1 MPIRTFL
8 TPVEITGMIGSATNL
23 RDKVIL
29 AFLSD
34 TGCRVSELLAITYN
48 DIDLERQEVMIPHLK
63 RGVKKVCPKCTR
75 VAGRSTR
82 FCARCGADLSKVEPA
97 GIEERSR
104 LISIG
109 EETARLLDEY
119 QRGMAT
125 THDKPAPDKHII
137 NLTRQMVYKIVREAA
152 LSIGLAGKL
161 FLNPETGKRHY
172 VHPHDFRSAL
182 AVSWLDYAGSD
193 ANKQKALQTALGHKD
208 FNTTIRYNKLTPTT
222 VKSIGDEVRAKRFGS
237 R

>member
-1 MPIRTFL
+1 MPIRTYL
-8 TPVEITGMIGSATNL
+8 TPAEITKMIDSATNL
-23 RDKVIL
+23 RDKLIL

-34 TGCRVSELLAITYN
+34 TGARVSELLAITYN

-63 RGVKKVCPKCTR
+63 RGIKKTCPQCSR

-82 FCARCGADLSKVEPA
+82 FCNRCGANLAEVIPA
-97 GIEERSR
+97 GVEERSR

-109 EETARLLDEY
+109 EDTATLLGEY
-119 QRGMAT
+119 QRVMAT

-152 LSIGLAGKL
+152 LAVGLTGKL

-193 ANKQKALQTALGHKD
+193 ANKQKALQTALGHKN
-208 FNTTIRYNKLTPTT
+208 FETTMRYNKLAPTT
-222 VKSIGDEVRAKRFGS
+222 VRSIGDEVRAKRFGS